1 MSTEDIDPD
10 IEEELETVLA
20 DVAEHSESVER
31 LLETVETLE
40 RSGIF
45 DLLQVVGVRDEGSSE
60 QAYEVFAEDPGNLR
74 TVQNLS
80 LLAGG
85 LSRIDPDVLAAT
97 LDGSALDGEDLADP
111 PELGLVGILR
121 QLRDPDVQR
130 GLGMVFLLLKQLGAG
145 VGQGN
150 SIEHA
155 QRSGGDVDR

>member
-1 MSTEDIDPD
+1 MSTEDIDSD
-10 IEEELETVLA
+10 IEVELETVLA
-20 DVAEHSESVER
+20 DVADHSESVEG

-74 TVQNLS
+74 AVQNLS

-97 LDGSALDGEDLADP
+97 LDGAALDGEDLADP

-130 GLGMVFLLLKQLGAG
+130 GLGMVFLLLKQFGMG
-145 VGQGN
+145 VDQ
-150 SIEHA
+150 STSMEHA
-155 QRSGGDVDR
+155 QGFDENMDR